1 MNIVERKS
9 KKILTQ
15 GILQLAKKEKT
26 NDNDVQLVVKLHNG
40 LPEFFGLK
48 NWNVNLD
55 HIPINH
61 LYPPHMDL
69 FGVRNQIPV
78 FLDNLMN
85 DMVEAHNLNKED
97 IKLIIS
103 LTDDKK
109 SLWVTVYNKDLKVV
123 QIMKFKEVFG
133 EQALMRLMVKQ

>member
-55 HIPINH
+55 HIPINN

-97 IKLIIS
+97 IQLIIS

-133 EQALMRLMVKQ
+133 EQALMRLMVK